1 MSIKDVIKNSVYES
15 LGGGTN
21 LSAKSILLLLMIAA
35 LVGIY
40 IFMVYKLPMKAQKIL
55 AKTGLLL

>member
-1 MSIKDVIKNSVYES
+1 MSIKDVIKSSVYES

-21 LSAKSILLLLMIAA
+21 LSARSILLLLAIAA

-40 IFMVYKLPMKAQKIL
+40 IFMVYKLSDRKSVV
-55 AKTGLLL
+55 

>member
-1 MSIKDVIKNSVYES
+1 MSIKDVIKSSVYES

-21 LSAKSILLLLMIAA
+21 LTARSILLLLAIAA

-40 IFMVYKLPMKAQKIL
+40 ILWCTSCPPSRLFIPE
-55 AKTGLLL
+55 T